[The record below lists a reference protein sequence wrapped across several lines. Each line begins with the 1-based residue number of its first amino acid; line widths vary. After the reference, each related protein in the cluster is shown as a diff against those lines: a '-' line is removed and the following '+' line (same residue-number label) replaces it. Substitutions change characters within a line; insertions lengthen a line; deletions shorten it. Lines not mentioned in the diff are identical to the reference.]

1 LGDAKPTEPEICEWC
16 TSYLAKVLELSVSQ
30 IDPKADFARLGI
42 DSAISIFFVV
52 DLEEWLGLELPSNI
66 AFEYPSV
73 AELAGYLAKRCAD
86 QNKRRTS
93 PGLT

>member
-16 TSYLAKVLELSVSQ
+16 TSYLAKQLELPVSQ
-30 IDPKADFARLGI
+30 IDPQAEFARLGI
-42 DSAISIFFVV
+42 DSATSVFFVI

-66 AFEYPSV
+66 AFEYSSI

-86 QNKRRTS
+86 RAV
-93 PGLT
+93 